1 MDEHRAR
8 VLRQLGVLVERNA
21 VHRAFPR
28 EFGGEDNHGGNLAAF
43 GDLVLADPSLQI
55 KAGVQWGLFSSA
67 ILHLGTAEHHRRWL
81 PGAMDLSVPGAFA
94 MTEIGHGSDVASIAT
109 TATYDEATQEFVIHT
124 PFKGAWKDYL
134 GNAALHGRAATVFAQ
149 LITRGVNHGVHCFY
163 VPIRDEEGAFL
174 PGVGGEDDGLK
185 GGLNGIDNGRLHFT
199 QVRIPRTNLLN
210 RYGDV
215 AEDGTYSS
223 PIASPGRRFF
233 TMLGT
238 LVQGRVSLSLAA
250 TTASFLGLHGALAY
264 AEQRRQFKA
273 SDPQREE
280 VLLDYQN
287 HQRRLIDR
295 LARAYADAFASNEL
309 VEKFDDVFS
318 GRSDTD
324 VDRQEL
330 ETLAAAVKPLT
341 TWHALDTLQEAREAC
356 GGAGFLAENRV
367 AQMRADL
374 DVYVTFE
381 GDNTVLLQLVG
392 KRLLTDYSKEF
403 GRLNVGAVSRYVV
416 HQASDALHRAGL
428 HKAVQSVADGGSER
442 RSANWFKDPAVQHEL
457 LTERVRAKTADIA
470 GTLSGARGKGQA
482 AQAEAFNTR
491 QHELIEAARNHGELL
506 QWEAF
511 TRALE
516 GITDETT
523 KTVLTW
529 LRDLFALRLI
539 EDDLGWFVAH
549 GRVSSQRA
557 RALRGYVNRLAER
570 LRPSPSSSS
579 SRSASSPSTC
589 AWRWPRTPR
598 PSARRRPTP
607 GSRPAGPPVRSRRMR
622 RPCAPA
628 RRRRGVAAA
637 DRGRPR
643 THTGPRH
650 LAVAGA
656 RVRGRAGSAQH
667 GLVDLD
673 RALRDGLPREVL
685 DRAGPAGLTHRAG
698 ALRVLHDA
706 GERGREVGGEP
717 LLVHGRPRAV
727 VDLLE
732 GDEQAGLAVLHD
744 LRDAAHGGGDDGGA
758 ARHRLEV
765 DDAQRLVDRGAGE
778 HGGGREDLHHLVAR
792 DHPLDHDDALA
803 GASQLGDQ
811 LVHFVRQLRGVR
823 GADAQHELDVLRQ
836 PQRCTEQVGHALLAR
851 DAADERDGGL
861 VRVDSVLLQC
871 GGAGLRGPD
880 LRVDAVVD
888 RVHLRRVHVRVAGQ
902 DVPTHAVRDRD
913 DRVRPEV
920 GRALGPAGQG
930 VAAAELLRLPGRS
943 GSRECAERTWGTWC
957 RSLPRWPAMLAYQV
971 WEWMTSA
978 PSRSPRIVRSVA
990 RVCTAPLAA
999 SNPGGFGYV
1008 RTRAPW

>member
-1 MDEHRAR
+1 
-8 VLRQLGVLVERNA
+8 
-21 VHRAFPR
+21 
-28 EFGGEDNHGGNLAAF
+28 
-43 GDLVLADPSLQI
+43 
-55 KAGVQWGLFSSA
+55 
-67 ILHLGTAEHHRRWL
+67 
-81 PGAMDLSVPGAFA
+81 
-94 MTEIGHGSDVASIAT
+94 
-109 TATYDEATQEFVIHT
+109 
-124 PFKGAWKDYL
+124 
-134 GNAALHGRAATVFAQ
+134 
-149 LITRGVNHGVHCFY
+149 
-163 VPIRDEEGAFL
+163 
-174 PGVGGEDDGLK
+174 
-185 GGLNGIDNGRLHFT
+185 
-199 QVRIPRTNLLN
+199 
-210 RYGDV
+210 
-215 AEDGTYSS
+215 
-223 PIASPGRRFF
+223 
-233 TMLGT
+233 
-238 LVQGRVSLSLAA
+238 
-250 TTASFLGLHGALAY
+250 GALAY

-557 RALRGYVNRLAER
+557 RALRGYVNRLGER
-570 LRPSPSSSS
+570 LRPFALELVESF
-579 SRSASSPSTC
+579 
-589 AWRWPRTPR
+589 
-598 PSARRRPTP
+598 
-607 GSRPAGPPVRSRRMR
+607 GLEPAPLR
-622 RPCAPA
+622 
-628 RRRRGVAAA
+628 
-637 DRGRPR
+637 
-643 THTGPRH
+643 
-650 LAVAGA
+650 LAVA
-656 RVRGRAGSAQH
+656 
-667 GLVDLD
+667 
-673 RALRDGLPREVL
+673 P
-685 DRAGPAGLTHRAG
+685 
-698 ALRVLHDA
+698 
-706 GERGREVGGEP
+706 
-717 LLVHGRPRAV
+717 
-727 VDLLE
+727 
-732 GDEQAGLAVLHD
+732 
-744 LRDAAHGGGDDGGA
+744 
-758 ARHRLEV
+758 
-765 DDAQRLVDRGAGE
+765 
-778 HGGGREDLHHLVAR
+778 
-792 DHPLDHDDALA
+792 
-803 GASQLGDQ
+803 
-811 LVHFVRQLRGVR
+811 
-823 GADAQHELDVLRQ
+823 
-836 PQRCTEQVGHALLAR
+836 
-851 DAADERDGGL
+851 
-861 VRVDSVLLQC
+861 
-871 GGAGLRGPD
+871 
-880 LRVDAVVD
+880 
-888 RVHLRRVHVRVAGQ
+888 
-902 DVPTHAVRDRD
+902 
-913 DRVRPEV
+913 
-920 GRALGPAGQG
+920 
-930 VAAAELLRLPGRS
+930 AAETQRQ
-943 GSRECAERTWGTWC
+943 EEAHAWF
-957 RSLPRWPAMLAYQV
+957 
-971 WEWMTSA
+971 
-978 PSRSPRIVRSVA
+978 
-990 RVCTAPLAA
+990 TA
-999 SNPGGFGYV
+999 
-1008 RTRAPW
+1008 